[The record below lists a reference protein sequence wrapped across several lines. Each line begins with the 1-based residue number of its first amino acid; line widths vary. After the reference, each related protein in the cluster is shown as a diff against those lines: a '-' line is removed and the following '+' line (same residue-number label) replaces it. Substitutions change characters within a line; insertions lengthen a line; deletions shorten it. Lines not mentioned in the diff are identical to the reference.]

1 MKKVL
6 YFFPD
11 DVAKQNAGNKTRA
24 LELLKYF
31 KHHKIH
37 VDFASLQYESADR
50 GGTQETIDFVKNS
63 KLAQNVYLL
72 PRKPGKS
79 NPLFYFL
86 RYKLWDLIYYWFTFP
101 LRSDI
106 PTFMTL
112 TLKSAFE
119 GLLRENKYDHIIIS
133 YVYYAELVSNK
144 ALLKGAETYIDTH
157 DFITAQFKYRKSFN
171 LGITFQDEIKRLDRF
186 NEVWAI
192 SGEEQY
198 VFGQFCKTNVRLV
211 PLMMEPKAEQYKST
225 EKVYDLMYV
234 ASNNVHNER
243 SARWFFDKV
252 YPLLPNNTRICM
264 VGGINKVLGDRKE
277 TNQIVFADD
286 LDGLYAQSKIGLCPM
301 LTGTGVKVKVVEA
314 LAHGLPVVCTTRGV
328 DGMPNKALNGCL
340 VADDAKQFAQNIIL
354 LLNNPEV
361 YKEQSLMAVRA
372 FDSGFSTGVVYKEL
386 DKVFIVC
393 DTDV

>member
-11 DVAKQNAGNKTRA
+11 DLAKQNAGNKTRA

-31 KHHKIH
+31 KQREFI

-50 GGTQETIDFVKNS
+50 GGTQETIDFVKNNR
-63 KLAQNVYLL
+63 LAQNVYLL

-79 NPLFYFL
+79 NRLFYFL

-119 GLLRENKYDHIIIS
+119 GLLKENKYDHIIIS
-133 YVYYAELVSNK
+133 YVYYAELVSNR
-144 ALLKGAETYIDTH
+144 ALLKGAKTYMDTH

-171 LGITFQDEIKRLDRF
+171 LGITFHDEVKRLDRF

-211 PLMMEPKAEQYKST
+211 PLMMEPKAGQYKSS
-225 EKVYDLMYV
+225 EKVYDLIYV
-234 ASNNVHNER
+234 ASNNAHNES
-243 SARWFFDKV
+243 SARWFFDEV
-252 YPLLPNNTRICM
+252 YHLLPKNIKICM
-264 VGGINKVLGDRKE
+264 VGGINKVLGNRKE
-277 TNQIVFADD
+277 AEQIAFADD
-286 LDGLYAQSKIGLCPM
+286 LDVLYAQSKIGLCPM

-328 DGMPNKALNGCL
+328 DGMPNKTMNGCL
-340 VADDAKQFAQNIIL
+340 VANDATQFAQNIMQ
-354 LLNNPEV
+354 LLNYASV
-361 YKEQSLMAVRA
+361 YDEQSIRA
-372 FDSGFSTGVVYKEL
+372 IQIFNSGFSTQVVYKEL
-386 DKVFIVC
+386 DKVFIAC
-393 DTDV
+393 DTDI

>member
-31 KHHKIH
+31 KDRGVQ
-37 VDFASLQYESADR
+37 VDFATLQYEGADR
-50 GGTQETIDFVKNS
+50 GSTPETVDFIKNNN
-63 KLAQNVYLL
+63 LANNVYLL

-79 NPLFYFL
+79 NAVFYFF
-86 RYKLWDLIYYWFTFP
+86 RYKLWDLIYYWLTFP
-101 LRSDI
+101 VRSDI

-112 TLKSAFE
+112 TLKKAFE
-119 GLLRENKYDHIIIS
+119 DVLKANQYDHIIIS
-133 YVYYAELVSNK
+133 YIYYAELVANK
-144 ALLKGAETYIDTH
+144 QLLKGAKTFIDTH

-171 LGITFQDEIKRLDRF
+171 LGTTLQDEIKRLDKF
-186 NEVWAI
+186 DEVWAI

-198 VFGQFCKTNVRLV
+198 IFGQFCKTNVRLV
-211 PLMMEPKAEQYKST
+211 PLMMEPKALQQKST
-225 EKVYDLMYV
+225 DKNYDLIYV

-243 SARWFFDKV
+243 SARWFFDEV
-252 YPLLPNNTRICM
+252 YPLLPIGLKIGM

-277 TNQIVFADD
+277 AEQIAFADD
-286 LDGLYAQSKIGLCPM
+286 LDALYAQSKIALCPM

-328 DGMPNKALNGCL
+328 DGLPNKTLNGCL
-340 VADDAKQFAQNIIL
+340 VTDDAAQFAQNIIDL
-354 LLNNPEV
+354 LTDASFYNQ
-361 YKEQSLMAVRA
+361 QSARA
-372 FDSGFSTGVVYKEL
+372 TITFNTGFSTQVVYKQL
-386 DKVFIVC
+386 DKAF
-393 DTDV
+393 

>member
-31 KHHKIH
+31 KERDIQ
-37 VDFASLQYESADR
+37 VDFATLQYEDTDR
-50 GGTQETIDFVKNS
+50 GSPAGTIDFIKQ
-63 KLAQNVYLL
+63 KGLAQTIYLL

-112 TLKSAFE
+112 TLKNAFE
-119 GLLRENKYDHIIIS
+119 GLLKENRYDHIIIS
-133 YVYYAELVSNK
+133 YIYYAELVSNK
-144 ALLKGAETYIDTH
+144 TLLKGAKTYIDTH

-171 LGITFQDEIKRLDRF
+171 LGITFQDEIKRLDHF

-211 PLMMEPKAEQYKST
+211 PLMMEPKAEQYRST
-225 EKVYDLMYV
+225 EKMYDLIYV
-234 ASNNVHNER
+234 ASNNTHNEK
-243 SARWFFDKV
+243 SARWFFDEV
-252 YPLLPNNTRICM
+252 YPLLPKNIKICM
-264 VGGINKVLGDRKE
+264 VGGINKVLGERQE
-277 TNQIVFADD
+277 AQQIAFADD
-286 LDGLYAQSKIGLCPM
+286 IDALYAQSKIALCPM

-328 DGMPNKALNGCL
+328 DGLPNKTMNGCL
-340 VADDAKQFAQNIIL
+340 VTDDAKQFAQNIIL
-354 LLNNPEV
+354 LLNNGEV
-361 YKEQSLMAVRA
+361 YNEQSLMAAQA
-372 FDSGFSTGVVYKEL
+372 FHSGFSIWVVYKEL
-386 DKVFIVC
+386 DKVFSRYN
-393 DTDV
+393 TDL

>member
-11 DVAKQNAGNKTRA
+11 NVAKQNAGNKTRA

-31 KHHKIH
+31 KERGIE
-37 VDFASLQYESADR
+37 VDFATLQYEDADR
-50 GGTQETIDFVKNS
+50 GSPAGTIDFIKDRG
-63 KLAQNVYLL
+63 LAQNVYLL

-119 GLLRENKYDHIIIS
+119 GLLRDNKYDHIIIS
-133 YVYYAELVSNK
+133 YIYYAELVSNK
-144 ALLKGAETYIDTH
+144 ALLKGAKTYIDTH

-198 VFGQFCKTNVRLV
+198 VFGQFCKTNVLLV
-211 PLMMEPKAEQYKST
+211 PLMMKPKAEQYKAA
-225 EKVYDLMYV
+225 EKVYDLIYV

-243 SARWFFDKV
+243 SARWFFDEV
-252 YPLLPNNTRICM
+252 YPLLPNTIRICL
-264 VGGINKVLGDRKE
+264 VGGINKVLGEMKE
-277 TNQIVFADD
+277 AQQIAFADD
-286 LDGLYAQSKIGLCPM
+286 LDGLYAQSKIALCPM

-328 DGMPNKALNGCL
+328 DGLPNKTMNGCL
-340 VADDAKQFAQNIIL
+340 VTDDAKQFAQHIIL
-354 LLNNPEV
+354 LLNNADV
-361 YKEQSLMAVRA
+361 YIEQSLMATRA
-372 FDSGFSTGVVYKEL
+372 FNSSFSTEVVYKEL
-386 DKVFIVC
+386 DKVFIPF
-393 DTDV
+393 DSGL

>member
-31 KHHKIH
+31 KKRGIT
-37 VDFASLQYESADR
+37 VDFATLKYEDTDR
-50 GGTQETIDFVKNS
+50 GSPPETIDFVKD
-63 KLAQNVYLL
+63 KGLAQNVYLL

-79 NPLFYFL
+79 NPLFYFF

-112 TLKSAFE
+112 TLKSAFAQ
-119 GLLRENKYDHIIIS
+119 LLKQNKYDHIIIS
-133 YVYYAELVSNK
+133 YVYYAELVADK
-144 ALLKGAETYIDTH
+144 ALLKGARTYMDTH

-186 NEVWAI
+186 DEVWAI

-211 PLMMEPKAEQYKST
+211 PLMMEPKAEQYKAT
-225 EKVYDLMYV
+225 RKKFDLIYV
-234 ASNNVHNER
+234 ASNNSHNER
-243 SARWFFDKV
+243 SARWFFDEV
-252 YPLLPNNTRICM
+252 YPLLPKDISICM
-264 VGGINKVLGDRKE
+264 VGAINKVLGERKE
-277 TNQIVFADD
+277 AEQITFAEDID
-286 LDGLYAQSKIGLCPM
+286 ALYAQSKIGLCPM

-328 DGMPNKALNGCL
+328 DGLPNKTMNGCL
-340 VADDAKQFAQNIIL
+340 VTDDAGQFARNIVS
-354 LLNNPEV
+354 LLNDHDL
-361 YKEQSLMAVRA
+361 YKQQSILATQVFDNVFSTMAVYA
-372 FDSGFSTGVVYKEL
+372 GL
-386 DKVFIVC
+386 DKVF
-393 DTDV
+393 

>member
-31 KHHKIH
+31 KQRGIQ

-50 GGTQETIDFVKNS
+50 GGTQETIDFIKNNG
-63 KLAQNVYLL
+63 LAQNLYLL
-72 PRKPGKS
+72 PRKPGKT

-86 RYKLWDLIYYWFTFP
+86 WYKLWDLIYYWFTFP

-112 TLKSAFE
+112 TLKRAFE
-119 GLLRENKYDHIIIS
+119 DVLKENKYDHIIIS
-133 YVYYAELVSNK
+133 YIYYAELIANQQ
-144 ALLKGAETYIDTH
+144 LLKGAKTIIDTH

-211 PLMMEPKAEQYKST
+211 PLMMEPK
-225 EKVYDLMYV
+225 EKHINARGKGYDLIYV

-243 SARWFFDKV
+243 SARWFFDDV
-252 YPLLPNNTRICM
+252 YPLLPKNVRICT
-264 VGGINKVLGDRKE
+264 VGGINKVLGDRSE
-277 TNQIVFADD
+277 VEQIVFAED
-286 LDGLYAQSKIGLCPM
+286 LDILYEQSKVALCPM
-301 LTGTGVKVKVVEA
+301 LTGTGVKVKVIEA
-314 LAHGLPVVCTTRGV
+314 LAHGLPVVCNTRGV
-328 DGMPNKALNGCL
+328 DGLPNKTMNGCL
-340 VADDAKQFAQNIIL
+340 VTDDAAQFAQNIINL
-354 LLNNPEV
+354 LTDDKFYN
-361 YKEQSLMAVRA
+361 EQSTMAALA
-372 FDSGFSTGVVYKEL
+372 FNSGFNTQVVYKEL
-386 DKVFIVC
+386 DKIFITTN
-393 DTDV
+393 TDE

>member
-31 KHHKIH
+31 KQRDIH
-37 VDFASLQYESADR
+37 VDFATLQYEDADR
-50 GGTQETIDFVKNS
+50 GSPPDTIDFIKDRD
-63 KLAQNVYLL
+63 LAQNVYLL
-72 PRKPGKS
+72 PRKPGKN

-106 PTFMTL
+106 PTFITL
-112 TLKSAFE
+112 ALKSAFE

-133 YVYYAELVSNK
+133 YVYYAELVSHK
-144 ALLKGAETYIDTH
+144 ALLKGAKIYIDTH

-171 LGITFQDEIKRLDRF
+171 LGTTFQDEIKRLDRF

-198 VFGQFCKTNVRLV
+198 VFGQFSKTKVRLV
-211 PLMMEPKAEQYKST
+211 PLMMEPKAEQYKSV
-225 EKVYDLMYV
+225 EKAYDLIYV
-234 ASNNVHNER
+234 ASNNVHNEK
-243 SARWFFDKV
+243 SARWFFDEV
-252 YPLLPNNTRICM
+252 YPLLPKNISICM
-264 VGGINKVLGDRKE
+264 VGGINKVLGDKQE
-277 TNQIVFADD
+277 AKQIAFADD
-286 LDGLYAQSKIGLCPM
+286 LDALYAQSKIALCPM

-328 DGMPNKALNGCL
+328 DGLPNKTMNGCL
-340 VADDAKQFAQNIIL
+340 VTDDAKQFAQNIIL
-354 LLNNPEV
+354 LLNNAEV
-361 YKEQSLMAVRA
+361 YNEQSHMAAIA
-372 FDSGFSTGVVYKEL
+372 FNSGFSTQVVYREL
-386 DKVFIVC
+386 DNIFIPC
-393 DTDV
+393 EKDL

>member
-1 MKKVL
+1 MKNVL

-11 DVAKQNAGNKTRA
+11 DLARQNAGNKTRA

-31 KHHKIH
+31 KQRGMQ

-50 GGTQETIDFVKNS
+50 GGTHETINFIKNNN
-63 KLAQNVYLL
+63 LAQNVYLL

-119 GLLRENKYDHIIIS
+119 SLLKENKYDHIIIS
-133 YVYYAELVSNK
+133 YVYYAELVSNRD
-144 ALLKGAETYIDTH
+144 LLKGAKTYIDTH

-186 NEVWAI
+186 SEVWAI

-211 PLMMEPKAEQYKST
+211 PLMMEPKVEHYKST
-225 EKVYDLMYV
+225 EKVYDLIYV
-234 ASNNVHNER
+234 ASNNAHNEK
-243 SARWFFDKV
+243 SARWFFDEV
-252 YPLLPNNTRICM
+252 YPLLPKNVKICM

-277 TNQIVFADD
+277 AEQIAFADD
-286 LDGLYAQSKIGLCPM
+286 LDSLYAQSRIGLCPM

-328 DGMPNKALNGCL
+328 DGMPNKSMNGCL
-340 VADDAKQFAQNIIL
+340 VADDPKQFAQNITL
-354 LLNNPEV
+354 LVNDNGV
-361 YKEQSLMAVRA
+361 YTEQSGMANRA
-372 FDSGFSTGVVYKEL
+372 FDNGFSTHVGYREL
-386 DKVFIVC
+386 DKVFILSK
-393 DTDV
+393 TDV

>member
-11 DVAKQNAGNKTRA
+11 DLGKQNAGNKTRA

-31 KHHKIH
+31 KHRGMQ

-50 GGTQETIDFVKNS
+50 GGSQDTIDFIKDNS
-63 KLAQNVYLL
+63 LAQNVYLL

-86 RYKLWDLIYYWFTFP
+86 RYKLWDLIYYWLTFP

-112 TLKSAFE
+112 TLKNAFE
-119 GLLRENKYDHIIIS
+119 GLLKENKYDHIIIS
-133 YVYYAELVSNK
+133 YVYYAELVSNRD
-144 ALLKGAETYIDTH
+144 LLNGAKTYIDTH
-157 DFITAQFKYRKSFN
+157 DFITAQFKYRKRFN

-198 VFGQFCKTNVRLV
+198 VFGQFCETNVRLV
-211 PLMMEPKAEQYKST
+211 PLMMEPKAEYYKST
-225 EKVYDLMYV
+225 EKVYDLIYV

-243 SARWFFDKV
+243 SARWFFDEV
-252 YPLLPNNTRICM
+252 YPLLPKSIRICL
-264 VGGINKVLGDRKE
+264 VGGINKVLGERKE
-277 TNQIVFADD
+277 AEQIAFADD
-286 LDGLYAQSKIGLCPM
+286 LDALYAQSKIALCPM

-314 LAHGLPVVCTTRGV
+314 LAHGLPVVCTTRGI
-328 DGMPNKALNGCL
+328 DGLPNKTMNGCL
-340 VADDAKQFAQNIIL
+340 VSDDAKQFAQNIAL
-354 LLNNPEV
+354 LLNDNGA
-361 YKEQSLMAVRA
+361 YTEQCLMATRA
-372 FDSGFSTGVVYKEL
+372 FNSGFSTRVVYKEL
-386 DKVFIVC
+386 DKVFPPSN
-393 DTDV
+393 TDV

>member
-11 DVAKQNAGNKTRA
+11 DLAKQNAGNKTRA

-31 KHHKIH
+31 KDRGMH

-50 GGTQETIDFVKNS
+50 GGTQQTVDFIKNDN
-63 KLAQNVYLL
+63 LAQNVYLL

-79 NPLFYFL
+79 NPLVYFL

-101 LRSDI
+101 LQSDI

-144 ALLKGAETYIDTH
+144 ALLKGAKTYMDTH

-211 PLMMEPKAEQYKST
+211 PLMMEPKAERYKST
-225 EKVYDLMYV
+225 EKIYDLIYV
-234 ASNNVHNER
+234 ASNNTHNEK
-243 SARWFFDKV
+243 SVRWFFDDV
-252 YPLLPNNTRICM
+252 YPLLPKNIRICM
-264 VGGINKVLGDRKE
+264 VGGINKVLGHRKE
-277 TNQIVFADD
+277 AEQIAFADD
-286 LDGLYAQSKIGLCPM
+286 LDGLYAQSRIALCPM

-314 LAHGLPVVCTTRGV
+314 LAHGLPVVCTPRGV
-328 DGMPNKALNGCL
+328 DGLPNKTMNGCL
-340 VADDAKQFAQNIIL
+340 VTDDARRFAQNIMQ
-354 LLNNPEV
+354 LLNDTAV
-361 YKEQSLMAVRA
+361 YTTQSVMATRA
-372 FDSGFSTGVVYKEL
+372 FDNGFNSAVVYKEL
-386 DKVFIVC
+386 DTVFYSL
-393 DTDV
+393 

>member
-31 KHHKIH
+31 KQRNIA
-37 VDFASLQYESADR
+37 VDFATLQYEGVDR
-50 GGTQETIDFVKNS
+50 GSTQETVDFIKSNG
-63 KLAQNVYLL
+63 LAQHVYLL

-112 TLKSAFE
+112 TLKRAFE
-119 GLLRENKYDHIIIS
+119 GLLRGNQYDHIIIS
-133 YVYYAELVSNK
+133 YIYYAELVSKNE
-144 ALLKGAETYIDTH
+144 LLKGAATIIDTH

-186 NEVWAI
+186 DEVWAI

-198 VFGQFCKTNVRLV
+198 VFGQFCKTPVRLV
-211 PLMMEPKAEQYKST
+211 PLMMEPKELSSPST
-225 EKVYDLMYV
+225 EKIYDLIYV

-243 SARWFFDKV
+243 SARWFFDQV
-252 YPLLPNNTRICM
+252 YPLLPNTVRICM
-264 VGGINKVLGDRKE
+264 VGGINKVLGERKE
-277 TNQIVFADD
+277 AEQITFADD
-286 LDGLYAQSKIGLCPM
+286 LDGLYAQSKIALCPM

-328 DGMPNKALNGCL
+328 DGLPNKTLNGCS
-340 VADDAKQFAQNIIL
+340 VTDDARQFAQNIIAL
-354 LLNNPEV
+354 INDSRFYN
-361 YKEQSLMAVRA
+361 EQSALAARA
-372 FDSGFSTGVVYKEL
+372 FDSGFSTQIVYKEL
-386 DKVFIVC
+386 DTVFLSAIP
-393 DTDV
+393 